1 MTKSFLSVL
10 SVIAI
15 LVPWQIN
22 ASERIEIDDVL
33 VKVCAEDFIATHGK
47 KPCKLFKQ
55 NEDTLSA
62 SKWWKAPVRE
72 VKTDTVKGRTQ
83 FYAANK
89 KAKTGT
95 MYHTVKVGDVTYTSK
110 HPMKKSSNFAQAK
123 FKRID

>member
-1 MTKSFLSVL
+1 MIKLCLSVL

-15 LVPWQIN
+15 LVPWQIY
-22 ASERIEIDDVL
+22 ASERIEISDVL
-33 VKVCAEDFIATHGK
+33 VKVCAEDFITTHGK

-62 SKWWKAPVRE
+62 SKWWKAPVRDF
-72 VKTDTVKGRTQ
+72 KTDTIRGRTQ

-89 KAKTGT
+89 NSKTGT

-110 HPMKKSSNFAQAK
+110 HSMKKSSNFVQAK